1 MYLSIEGS
9 DPVEVCAVAV
19 LKDFFPA
26 IVVSPAS
33 KLWLKSTGAAVV
45 VVTVQM
51 PSVESKLPDD
61 VDMTE
66 LLCLLV
72 ASTLPKVG
80 IRIRVI

>member
-1 MYLSIEGS
+1 MKNLFS
-9 DPVEVCAVAV
+9 
-19 LKDFFPA
+19 A

-45 VVTVQM
+45 AVAVQGL
-51 PSVESKLPDD
+51 SVKSKLPDE

-66 LLCLLV
+66 LLYLLV